1 MVWGRRFIV
10 DVLVGASTIAV
21 ALAAIT
27 TIGDIPYLLLIAG
40 VLGGTGLMLEPKVA
54 AQPAADS
61 DSQSLRPATEPAR
74 PEPHGIAH
82 FDAALVDATSV

>member
-21 ALAAIT
+21 ALAAMA

-61 DSQSLRPATEPAR
+61 GSRSLRPGTEPAR